1 MSMNQKLENGSTQRR
16 SAGTKQHNVIR
27 IRKQGN
33 GISSNKS
40 DGKANQKAR
49 KRSDEITSN
58 ARAKTTACDETEIA
72 ELRKANAEIPD
83 LKRKLAEFESEKVEL
98 KARLA
103 EALRQAMEESK
114 KRDAENAELKT
125 RIEELEKNKAD
136 SSAENVRRDDAIA
149 ELKAEVV
156 KLRDDNEGSNQVT
169 FPLPCIVQKPSPPST
184 SPMTLEESISGERGC
199 VVIIPDNSS
208 EVFEFSDSK
217 TVKKLRDQQQDKEAR
232 SHKKKEVENIVQ
244 DVFDFTMDE
253 SDKNHMAKF
262 SLTGRLDK
270 SVDEIMIK
278 EKVGMKKAKGQ
289 IYNFIL
295 AHNPGTRRN
304 TLYQRINRARSSSKK

>member
-1 MSMNQKLENGSTQRR
+1 MTNSHSIDSLRELNAKLL
-16 SAGTKQHNVIR
+16 A
-27 IRKQGN
+27 
-33 GISSNKS
+33 
-40 DGKANQKAR
+40 
-49 KRSDEITSN
+49 
-58 ARAKTTACDETEIA
+58 EIA

-98 KARLA
+98 KARLT

-169 FPLPCIVQKPSPPST
+169 FPLPCVSDQKSSEERQMDTFLDDTHKKSVSSGIRQRNKEKKLLRESKSSDSTETIPPST
-184 SPMTLEESISGERGC
+184 SLMTLEESISGERGC
-199 VVIIPDNSS
+199 AVIIPDNSS

-217 TVKKLRDQQQDKEAR
+217 TVKKLWDQ
-232 SHKKKEVENIVQ
+232 
-244 DVFDFTMDE
+244 
-253 SDKNHMAKF
+253 
-262 SLTGRLDK
+262 
-270 SVDEIMIK
+270 
-278 EKVGMKKAKGQ
+278 
-289 IYNFIL
+289 
-295 AHNPGTRRN
+295 
-304 TLYQRINRARSSSKK
+304 